1 MKAYYHDHFVLPLPP
16 GHRFPMAK
24 YSRLR
29 ERVLAEGLV
38 REDRLLVSPSARD
51 DDLLRV
57 HTGSYLERVKTG
69 RLTAREIRRIG
80 FPWSPQMVER
90 SRRSVG
96 GTIAACEAA
105 AREGLAVNLAGGTH
119 HAHPGFGSGFCVFN
133 DVAVAARA
141 SQARGLARRV
151 LIFDCDVHQGD
162 GTAAVF
168 AQDPTV
174 FTFSIHGARNFPFRK
189 RAGDLDLPLPDGAGD
204 AEYLDLLEEGLW
216 RALSLSRADLV
227 IYLSGA
233 DPYRTDA
240 FGRLGLSKAG
250 LAQRDRRVLAA
261 CREAELPVA
270 VVMGGGYAAE
280 VDDIVEIHL
289 ATVRAASRLHAGLE
303 TSPRLEGSRH
313 GH

>member
-29 ERVLAEGLV
+29 QRVLAEGLI
-38 REDRLLVSPSARD
+38 RQDCLLVSPPASD
-51 DDLLRV
+51 EDLLRV
-57 HTGSYLERVKTG
+57 HTGDYLDRVKSG
-69 RLTAREIRRIG
+69 RLTGKQIRRIG

-96 GTIAACEAA
+96 GTIAACRSAV
-105 AREGLAVNLAGGTH
+105 REGLSVNLAGGTH

-141 SQARGLARRV
+141 SQARGWAKRV
-151 LIFDCDVHQGD
+151 LIVDCDVHQGD

-168 AQDPTV
+168 SRDRTV

-189 RAGDLDLPLPDGAGD
+189 TTGDIDLPLSDGVGD
-204 AEYLDLLEEGLW
+204 AEYLELLKEGLW
-216 RALSLSRADLV
+216 RALSQARADLV
-227 IYLSGA
+227 IYLAGA
-233 DPYRTDA
+233 DPYRADS

-250 LAQRDRRVLAA
+250 LADRDRRVLTA
-261 CREAELPVA
+261 CRSAEVPVA

-289 ATVRAASRLHAGLE
+289 ATVRAASQLQASWR
-303 TSPRLEGSRH
+303 TSQPRERTPRGR
-313 GH
+313 